1 MNLELLAIKVNKSQ
15 KLTRDEGVGN
25 NRQNHQSPMTKAL
38 SYNPD
43 IFISTQKV
51 STARHLPCLSIPN

>member
-1 MNLELLAIKVNKSQ
+1 M
-15 KLTRDEGVGN
+15 T
-25 NRQNHQSPMTKAL
+25 HYQSPITNAL

-43 IFISTQKV
+43 IFITTQKV